1 MLKNILIVCIL
12 VVATGAGWYFYNINK
27 YAPTTYVKDTP
38 AGQVT
43 VNTETK
49 TVSTTTPTYTLT
61 QISEHS
67 TAESCYSSIN
77 GIVYDLTAWVNMHPG
92 GQGPILSVC
101 GKDGTEKFMKKHKG
115 GEKYVTKL
123 GRFKIGTLTQ

>member
-12 VVATGAGWYFYNINK
+12 VVATGAGWYFYNMQK

-38 AGQVT
+38 TGQVT

-77 GIVYDLTAWVNMHPG
+77 GIVYDLTA
-92 GQGPILSVC
+92 
-101 GKDGTEKFMKKHKG
+101 
-115 GEKYVTKL
+115 
-123 GRFKIGTLTQ
+123 